1 MTAQFVQPELF
12 DDKRY
17 QESTSLKNKR
27 FALQIW
33 WIVNGMV
40 FLFFAFANYLMRSV
54 QNTWPPQ
61 GVARIDITL
70 PAIFSVVLL
79 VSTFPAN
86 RVLASIR
93 RGDRVGMAR
102 YIAATLVLG
111 LLFLIGLWL
120 VWRQVPYS
128 GSYSAIFFTMTGF
141 HGFHVAVGM
150 LLFGFVWLKAR
161 SGAYSKESHWFV
173 EAAVIF
179 WYFIAIMWIGYF
191 VILYIL

>member
-1 MTAQFVQPELF
+1 MGAQFAQPELF

-17 QESTSLKNKR
+17 QESQSLKNKR

-54 QNTWPPQ
+54 QATWPPQ
-61 GVARIDITL
+61 GIARIDTTL
-70 PAIFSVVLL
+70 PAIFSIVLL
-79 VSTFPAN
+79 VSTFPVS

-93 RGDRVGMAR
+93 RGDRAVMQR
-102 YIAATLVLG
+102 SILAALVLG
-111 LLFLIGLWL
+111 VLFLIGLAL

-150 LLFGFVWLKAR
+150 LMFGYVLLKAQG
-161 SGAYSKESHWFV
+161 GAYSKESHWFV

-179 WYFIAIMWIGYF
+179 WYFIEIMWIGYF